1 MIKERLS
8 FTKTQ
13 ILDYLIVIS
22 PPPEIK
28 SIVSEL
34 KRDVGKILGRSY
46 KYKNSVP
53 HLTICKTVLT
63 TDREERIVSE
73 WNSMIEEQGSF
84 TLQVNEI
91 KIFESSGT
99 IYLDTDFP
107 DSLKEI
113 QRKFYILNK
122 ELRISKKGYHLI
134 SKPHITIGSGLEKE
148 ELELIKKLLSGIN
161 INREFEVQ
169 SLVGLRAELT
179 DKSYHKSR
187 IFNLKTK

>member
-1 MIKERLS
+1 MIQERLS

-22 PPPEIK
+22 PPQEIK
-28 SIVSEL
+28 SLVTEL
-34 KRDVGKILGRSY
+34 KRDIGRVLERSY

-53 HLTICKTVLT
+53 HITVCKTVLT
-63 TDREERIVSE
+63 TDREERIVSG
-73 WNSMIEEQGSF
+73 WNSMIEEQDSF

-91 KIFESSGT
+91 KTFESSGT
-99 IYLDTDFP
+99 IYLETDFP

-113 QRKFYILNK
+113 QRNFYIMNK

-134 SKPHITIGSGLEKE
+134 SKPHITIGSGFEKE
-148 ELELIKKLLSGIN
+148 ELGMIKKLTGGIN
-161 INREFEVQ
+161 LNKEFEVQ
-169 SLVGLRAELT
+169 SLLGLRAELS
-179 DKSYHKSR
+179 DKSYQRSR